1 MTPAIALPSGEKVP
15 RLGQG
20 TWMMGRRKAWASE
33 VAALRLGIDLG
44 MTLIDTA
51 QMYGDAEY
59 VVGEAIEGQREKIF
73 LVSKVQPHN
82 ATRKGVVEACE
93 RSLTKLKTEIIDLY
107 LLHWPSSYAISET
120 VEGFELLM
128 KAGKIRHWGVSNFDV
143 AEMEEVLALP
153 RGRACAT
160 NQILY
165 NLSRR
170 GPEYDLAPWLEKH
183 RIPLMAYRP
192 IEQGRLRVAGAL
204 DDVARAHGLTPY
216 AAAIAWVLNKPNT
229 IVIPKAGSETHVREN
244 AKAAGIVF
252 SKEDHAR
259 LDAAFKPPRRAK
271 PLESI

>member
-1 MTPAIALPSGEKVP
+1 
-15 RLGQG
+15 
-20 TWMMGRRKAWASE
+20 MMGRRKAWASE

-51 QMYGDAEY
+51 EMYGDAEY

-183 RIPLMAYRP
+183 RIPLMAYSP

-229 IVIPKAGSETHVREN
+229 IAIPKAGSETHVREN

-259 LDAAFKPPRRAK
+259 LDAAFKPPARRK